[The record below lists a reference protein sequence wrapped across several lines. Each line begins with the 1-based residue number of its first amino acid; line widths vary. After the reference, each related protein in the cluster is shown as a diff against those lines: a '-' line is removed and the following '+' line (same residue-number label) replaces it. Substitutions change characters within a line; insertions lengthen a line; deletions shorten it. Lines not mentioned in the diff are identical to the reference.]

1 MPYQAKQIFLDN
13 ASIFLSGSLKGLS
26 KQEIR
31 GYDEWCYSGKSKA
44 FALRIIKLYRC
55 LCDEK
60 REFVLFKQ
68 VLKSGTSIGAN
79 VKEAQ
84 VAQSKKD
91 FLAKMYIAYKEAN
104 ETEYWLELLFESGY
118 LEEKN
123 FRSIYGDNKEILKL
137 LVAITKTVSS
147 EQ

>member
-1 MPYQAKQIFLDN
+1 MSFTPI
-13 ASIFLSGSLKGLS
+13 
-26 KQEIR
+26 
-31 GYDEWCYSGKSKA
+31 
-44 FALRIIKLYRC
+44 
-55 LCDEK
+55 
-60 REFVLFKQ
+60 
-68 VLKSGTSIGAN
+68 AN

-104 ETEYWLELLFESGY
+104 ETEYWLELLFESSY

-137 LVAITKTVSS
+137 LVAITTTVSS

>member
-1 MPYQAKQIFLDN
+1 MM
-13 ASIFLSGSLKGLS
+13 SGVTL
-26 KQEIR
+26 E
-31 GYDEWCYSGKSKA
+31 KSKA
-44 FALRIIKLYRC
+44 FALRIIKLYRY

-60 REFVLFKQ
+60 REFVLSKQ

-79 VKEAQ
+79 VKEARA
-84 VAQSKKD
+84 AQSKKD

-137 LVAITKTVSS
+137 LTAITKTVSS
-147 EQ
+147 

>member
-1 MPYQAKQIFLDN
+1 MSFTPIAI
-13 ASIFLSGSLKGLS
+13 
-26 KQEIR
+26 
-31 GYDEWCYSGKSKA
+31 
-44 FALRIIKLYRC
+44 
-55 LCDEK
+55 
-60 REFVLFKQ
+60 
-68 VLKSGTSIGAN
+68 

-123 FRSIYGDNKEILKL
+123 FRSIYGDYKEILIL